1 MSPTIERLA
10 PEAAETLETVR
21 RGLADSNRVRLLAQG
36 KDLAMM
42 QPHDLCLAARGAG
55 RALLGGLIGQ
65 VKWNWLY
72 VDILWVGETS
82 RGQGVG
88 AALLARAEREA
99 LALGAVA
106 GGAGGVE
113 GFPCGGVAAKQGG
126 GGDWGLEGR
135 SPGRGIPHGFIIR
148 KGEGHGPHDVPV
160 FVPFRGAPPAGL
172 KGPQLIFDVPRR

>member
-99 LALGAVA
+99 LALGAVGSWLMSTSFEA
-106 GGAGGVE
+106 QDYYPRQGYTRFACLDDYAQDGSLAMFRKRLRVE
-113 GFPCGGVAAKQGG
+113 K
-126 GGDWGLEGR
+126 D
-135 SPGRGIPHGFIIR
+135 
-148 KGEGHGPHDVPV
+148 
-160 FVPFRGAPPAGL
+160 
-172 KGPQLIFDVPRR
+172 